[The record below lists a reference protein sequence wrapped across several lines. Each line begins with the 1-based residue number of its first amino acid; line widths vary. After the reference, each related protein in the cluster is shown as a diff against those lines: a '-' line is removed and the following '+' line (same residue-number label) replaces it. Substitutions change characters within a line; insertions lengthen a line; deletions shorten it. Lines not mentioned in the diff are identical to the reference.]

1 MSVFIS
7 YAREDVATAGELYLA
22 LTAAGLEPWMDKPPA
37 PYRALGLAPGEN
49 WRHRLTAEIRRAARV
64 ILLLSATSIAKI
76 GFVQNEFRLALDV
89 MNSMPAGARFAIPL
103 LIEQCEPPP
112 LSVGAIALADL
123 NWTVLSDVGIQGF
136 VDMLETDM
144 NL

>member
-7 YAREDVATAGELYLA
+7 YAREDEVMAGELYLE
-22 LTAAGLEPWMDKPPA
+22 LTRAGLEPWMDKPP
-37 PYRALGLAPGEN
+37 PPHRGLGLAPGEN
-49 WRHRLTAEIRRAARV
+49 WRHRLTVEIRRAARV
-64 ILLLSATSIAKI
+64 ILLLSATSIAKV

-103 LIEQCEPPP
+103 LIERCEPPP

-123 NWTVLSDVGIQGF
+123 NWMVLLDVGMQGF
-136 VDMLETDM
+136 VDMLKADM
-144 NL
+144 EL